1 MKSFALLTSEA
12 KPPLQ
17 LVSLF
22 HFFVSEAASFLHQ
35 PRRGGFIAKSPCRSK
50 CFLPGRNPAVVTLR
64 SGSEAARFAHREV
77 LRLTPQSEVKRSA
90 IVPQAHFTR
99 EARLHVRRTL
109 HVPRK
114 RNASLQKA
122 LAFASAFCLA
132 GAEGLEQAL
141 LRCPKIAAG
150 DGAPLRF
157 STAAPAAP
165 HIADKTGAQ
174 RRRVRFWEEK
184 GPGFVKQLRLPEPRS
199 IPGTSDEAELGAA
212 ARHVSRASGPIRL
225 LRACKRPGRWFG
237 LLHVNELPKG
247 HLSIKKRKAH
257 H

>member
-165 HIADKTGAQ
+165 RCFRP
-174 RRRVRFWEEK
+174 RRRSVRPPGTLLVPRVHVFRFWPSQK
-184 GPGFVKQLRLPEPRS
+184 P
-199 IPGTSDEAELGAA
+199 
-212 ARHVSRASGPIRL
+212 PIRT
-225 LRACKRPGRWFG
+225 AFG
-237 LLHVNELPKG
+237 LAGAEGLEPSALGFGDRCSTN
-247 HLSIKKRKAH
+247 
-257 H
+257 

>member
-1 MKSFALLTSEA
+1 M
-12 KPPLQ
+12 
-17 LVSLF
+17 
-22 HFFVSEAASFLHQ
+22 
-35 PRRGGFIAKSPCRSK
+35 
-50 CFLPGRNPAVVTLR
+50 PGRNPAVVTLR
-64 SGSEAARFAHREV
+64 LGSEAARFAHREV

-165 HIADKTGAQ
+165 RCFRP
-174 RRRVRFWEEK
+174 RRRSVRPPGTRFWSGCWAGPTQIK
-184 GPGFVKQLRLPEPRS
+184 GPGVERFPAFRPT
-199 IPGTSDEAELGAA
+199 PGPVLM
-212 ARHVSRASGPIRL
+212 
-225 LRACKRPGRWFG
+225 
-237 LLHVNELPKG
+237 
-247 HLSIKKRKAH
+247 LS
-257 H
+257 